1 MLHQMGNLRMAEP
14 KNAGTKITLPT
25 VIFLLAKKLPK
36 AHVGQTNPDLF
47 SLFSLLRFSRS
58 ARFIFV
64 LGMNRSTPLSNTSIT
79 VPKGQ
84 IQLQNAAPK
93 RNIRRRKSEVPT
105 KRKKT
110 RLAMLIPETGEI
122 PQVSRVCK
130 PPRGQA
136 SHVPG
141 SVLFQETN
149 FKLHGEVP

>member
-14 KNAGTKITLPT
+14 KNAGTKIALPT

-36 AHVGQTNPDLF
+36 AQVGQRNPELVP
-47 SLFSLLRFSRS
+47 LFSLLRFSRS
-58 ARFIFV
+58 TRFIFV
-64 LGMNRSTPLSNTSIT
+64 SGMNRSTPLSKASIT

-84 IQLQNAAPK
+84 IQLQNAVPK

-110 RLAMLIPETGEI
+110 RRAMSIPETGDI
-122 PQVSRVCK
+122 PHVSRVCK

-141 SVLFQETN
+141 SVLIQETN